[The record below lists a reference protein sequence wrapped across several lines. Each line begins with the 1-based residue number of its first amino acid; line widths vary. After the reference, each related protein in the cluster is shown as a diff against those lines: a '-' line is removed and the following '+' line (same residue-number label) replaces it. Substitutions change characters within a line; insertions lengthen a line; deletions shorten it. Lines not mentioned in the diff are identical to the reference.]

1 MKYTITMWYITL
13 QYLKHS
19 ATTLVEW
26 SIVIII
32 IIIITC
38 CKEIVV
44 WSLSCDSTEVKRNI
58 NTFQDLV
65 QLWMAGLI
73 GRGTAKL
80 LLWNVWI

>member
-1 MKYTITMWYITL
+1 MVFILFNINSKNIINNNIIINTIT
-13 QYLKHS
+13 
-19 ATTLVEW
+19 
-26 SIVIII
+26 I

-80 LLWNVWI
+80 LL